1 MSDDST
7 PTPIGWVNSLQ
18 ARLVL
23 AEQDGRTSVQVNVED
38 FEILTDVE
46 MQLLTLDAALE
57 EMRAVRRALV
67 RDNRDKTTII
77 RELEAAL
84 REIASVNNFEINGL
98 WEEEPALNYVEM
110 FDIARAALAA
120 VSAEKEAEGPH

>member
-7 PTPIGWVNSLQ
+7 PTPVGWVNSLQ

-77 RELEAAL
+77 RELKAAL
-84 REIASVNNFEINGL
+84 GEIRDITYYKALSDKTDAFRLAHHINQT
-98 WEEEPALNYVEM
+98 
-110 FDIARAALAA
+110 ARTALAA
-120 VSAEKEAEGPH
+120 VSAEKEDEHG